1 MQLTHLAI
9 DHIIGLLSG
18 HREKGDHTP
27 LFIGIQGPQGIG
39 KSTLTSS
46 LVEALAVSHQLTAVA
61 LSIDDFY
68 LSHSGLASLA
78 GNNPGNKLLNGRGE
92 PGTHDLPLISHVL
105 QGLVRINDGDAQPVI
120 VPRFDKSLH
129 DGQGDRVPIGS
140 TINGPVDIVIFEGWC
155 MGFHPLPLS
164 TLRQRYL
171 LVSELPSSSSRPE
184 ATLEREIVRAHT
196 LQNIEQI
203 NNILRSY
210 RQSLYPFFSGFI
222 QLAPPP
228 SRPYSYIYRWR
239 LQQEHSM
246 KAQNGGRGMNDD
258 EVKGFID
265 RYIPGYIF
273 FSEGVLWGYN
283 PSEGS
288 ERDDT
293 STAPPWIGHGLRI
306 ILSLEREVEEV
317 QHF

>member
-1 MQLTHLAI
+1 MELRYLAA
-9 DHIIGLLSG
+9 DYIIGLLSG
-18 HREKGDHTP
+18 HREKDDHTP

-39 KSTLTSS
+39 KSTLASS
-46 LVEALAVSHQLTAVA
+46 LVKALAVSHRLTAVA

-68 LSHSGLASLA
+68 LPHSDLASLA
-78 GNNPGNKLLNGRGE
+78 ANNPGNILLNGRGE
-92 PGTHDLPLISHVL
+92 PGTHDLPLASQVL
-105 QGLVRINDGDAQPVI
+105 QGLVHINDDDAQPVI

-129 DGQGDRVPIGS
+129 DGQGDRVPIGL
-140 TINGPVDIVIFEGWC
+140 TITGPVDIVIFEGWC

-164 TLRQRYL
+164 TLRQRYQ
-171 LVSELPSSSSRPE
+171 VISEPPSSSSRPE
-184 ATLEREIVRAHT
+184 AALEREIVRAHT

-203 NNILRSY
+203 NDILRSY
-210 RQSLYPFFSGFI
+210 PQSLYPFFSGFI

-228 SRPYSYIYRWR
+228 SHPYSYIYRWR

-246 KAQNGGRGMNDD
+246 KAQNGGRGMKDD

-265 RYIPGYIF
+265 RYIPGYVF
-273 FSEGVLWGYN
+273 FSEGVLWGYS
-283 PSEGS
+283 PLEGS

-293 STAPPWIGHGLRI
+293 SAVPPWIGRGLRI
-306 ILSLEREVEEV
+306 ILGLEREVEEV